1 MLCASFV
8 ENSSFATINHSLVST
23 VLQVGLMAVVA
34 LMFEPKDKLR
44 HKVPT
49 EQHVEL
55 LCDIPLTGLVLLLGF
70 NILLI
75 ILCVVYG
82 FLTRKLPENFSESWY
97 IFVSA
102 ATTIFL
108 WLVFLPSYFTAFY
121 AYHQV

>member
-1 MLCASFV
+1 MVFV
-8 ENSSFATINHSLVST
+8 VLYYYPRATLR
-23 VLQVGLMAVVA
+23 QKVVT
-34 LMFEPKDKLR
+34 EPY
-44 HKVPT
+44 
-49 EQHVEL
+49 VEFF
-55 LCDIPLTGLVLLLGF
+55 CDMPLTGLIVSLAF

-75 ILCVVYG
+75 LLCVVYG

-121 AYHQV
+121 AYHQVLMIKTIVT